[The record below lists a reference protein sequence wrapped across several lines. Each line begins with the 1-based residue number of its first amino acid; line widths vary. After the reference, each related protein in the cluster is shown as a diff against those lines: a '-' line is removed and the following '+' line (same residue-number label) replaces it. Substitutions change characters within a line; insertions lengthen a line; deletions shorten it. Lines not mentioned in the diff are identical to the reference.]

1 MTRKSQIEVKNK
13 LISIVKQDEQDYI
26 SLTDIVRG
34 EEGPDYIR
42 NWMRNRNTVEFIGL
56 WETLNNPNFKPVEFD
71 TFRKQA
77 RLNSFN
83 LTPKKWIEA
92 TNAIG
97 LISKSGRYGGNYA
110 HKALAFEFGSW
121 ISPMF
126 KLLLIK
132 EYQRLKEIES
142 NEYNLEWNVK
152 RILTKTN
159 YQIHSDAEK
168 NCMLP
173 EKNYEKD
180 KEWLIY
186 AEEADLLN
194 VALFE
199 CTAKDWRAAN
209 PDEAKKGLN
218 IRDFANIIELVVLA
232 NLENINSILIR
243 NPIDKPERYH
253 QLKKIVQIQLKSL
266 DEKVFMNALKKVS
279 NDIYNE
285 KKNKPGQTTKRQSI
299 AFMQKTAFSY
309 HQQYIFGET

>member
-1 MTRKSQIEVKNK
+1 MTSKSQIEVENK

-26 SLTDIVRG
+26 SLTDMVRG
-34 EEGPDYIR
+34 KEGSDHIR

-77 RLNSFN
+77 GLNSFN

-97 LISKSGRYGGNYA
+97 LISKSGRYGGTYA
-110 HKALAFEFGSW
+110 HKDLAFEFGSW

-142 NEYNLEWNVK
+142 NQYNLEWNVK

-159 YQIHSDAEK
+159 YQIHTNAVKD
-168 NCMLP
+168 CIVP
-173 EKNYEKD
+173 EKNYDKD

-194 VALFE
+194 VALFK
-199 CTAKDWRAAN
+199 CTAKDWREAN
-209 PDEAKKGLN
+209 PDKATKGLN
-218 IRDFANIIELVVLA
+218 IRDFASINELVVLA
-232 NLENINSILIR
+232 NLENLNSILIR
-243 NPIDKPERYH
+243 NQIEKAERYR
-253 QLKKIVQIQLKSL
+253 QLRDIVQIQLKSL
-266 DEKVFMNALKKVS
+266 NEKDFMKALKKVS
-279 NDIYNE
+279 DDIYIDN
-285 KKNKPGQTTKRQSI
+285 KKKSK
-299 AFMQKTAFSY
+299 
-309 HQQYIFGET
+309 

>member
-1 MTRKSQIEVKNK
+1 MANKSQIEVENK

-26 SLTDIVRG
+26 SLTDMVKG
-34 EEGPDYIR
+34 EEGSDHIR

-77 RLNSFN
+77 GLNSFN

-97 LISKSGRYGGNYA
+97 LISKAGRYGGTYA
-110 HKALAFEFGSW
+110 HKDLAFEFGSW

-142 NEYNLEWNVK
+142 NQYNLEWNVK
-152 RILTKTN
+152 RILSKTN
-159 YQIHSDAEK
+159 YQIHTDAVK
-168 NCMLP
+168 DCILP
-173 EKNYEKD
+173 EKNYDKD

-194 VALFE
+194 VALFKS
-199 CTAKDWRAAN
+199 TAKDWREVN
-209 PDEAKKGLN
+209 PDKAKKGLN
-218 IRDFANIIELVVLA
+218 IRDFASINELVVLA
-232 NLENINSILIR
+232 NLENLNSILIR
-243 NPIDKPERYH
+243 NQVDKEQRYK
-253 QLKKIVQIQLKSL
+253 QLRDIVKIQLKSL
-266 DEKVFMNALKKVS
+266 DEKDFMKALKKVS
-279 NDIYNE
+279 DDIYIDH
-285 KKNKPGQTTKRQSI
+285 KNRLK
-299 AFMQKTAFSY
+299 
-309 HQQYIFGET
+309 